1 MNKNLFFIFYGLG
14 FFSLLLFSSDKP
26 QLFTIPFVMFLLC
39 SFFAGLYYKDKVM
52 KSQKD
57 AHKLQSIFYKM
68 SPILFPSLLL
78 MVKVVAN

>member
-1 MNKNLFFIFYGLG
+1 MYKKLFFIFYGLG

-39 SFFAGLYYKDKVM
+39 SFFAGIYYKNKVM

-57 AHKLQSIFYKM
+57 VPKLESILCKM

>member
-1 MNKNLFFIFYGLG
+1 MNKNLFFVFYGLG

-26 QLFTIPFVMFLLC
+26 QLFTIPFVMFLMC
-39 SFFAGLYYKDKVM
+39 SFFAGLYCKGQVM

-57 AHKLQSIFYKM
+57 TPKLQSILYKM
-68 SPILFPSLLL
+68 SPIVFPSVLL